1 MSYKRNAN
9 ANRDALFGGGGSG
22 GASTSGA
29 KKKPAGAAR
38 KSTTGPSFNS
48 LETPVPSITSS
59 ASTIPTRNVNVNPG
73 RRTNTGT
80 TTTTGVGPS
89 FLSGQAKIDKMK
101 EAEEHR
107 AKAKKALSRTLFSS
121 PDPIAGAMFYHR
133 AAEAYKQCGENRLE
147 RLHRIA
153 SADCQMGHDGYA
165 TAAQEYIRAAE
176 LSACSEETLPRKKAE
191 CTKLYSDAAKAW
203 TEAGEPGRAGECML
217 KSGYSMLM
225 MEEEE
230 GDNDMIGGKRLHS
243 IDKDALKAIEA
254 AVEAHVPD
262 PLNRYRQF
270 RQSGI
275 SAFVDPDAAATS
287 TSTNTTTTTGEG
299 SSSSPLEEEV
309 SEETLDMCRSHMV
322 KSSHAHETLNKA
334 VQKFIE
340 YGEFKSALYTAGAIS
355 TLLEADGFS
364 TISLSRAY
372 CVETILTLA
381 IGDVVAADQWFL
393 QVHLQNNIYLSSREC
408 KLAEDLIRA
417 VKMRD
422 LDDLDTA
429 RDHVRGDNRTA
440 LSNLDFGLRNVVA
453 NLRISG
459 AVRKSK
465 SKVAVAAAVA
475 AAAPSASAS
484 ASANRAP
491 APVAAVSSS
500 PPAPTPVS
508 AATAAAPDDNLQDE
522 MDDLMADMGLD
533 DDDDDDDDD
542 DEFDLR

>member
-1 MSYKRNAN
+1 
-9 ANRDALFGGGGSG
+9 
-22 GASTSGA
+22 
-29 KKKPAGAAR
+29 
-38 KSTTGPSFNS
+38 
-48 LETPVPSITSS
+48 
-59 ASTIPTRNVNVNPG
+59 
-73 RRTNTGT
+73 
-80 TTTTGVGPS
+80 
-89 FLSGQAKIDKMK
+89 
-101 EAEEHR
+101 
-107 AKAKKALSRTLFSS
+107 
-121 PDPIAGAMFYHR
+121 
-133 AAEAYKQCGENRLE
+133 
-147 RLHRIA
+147 
-153 SADCQMGHDGYA
+153 MGHDGYA
-165 TAAQEYIRAAE
+165 TAAQEYTRAAE
-176 LSACSEETLPRKKAE
+176 LSAISDETLPRKKAE
-191 CTKLYSDAAKAW
+191 CTKLFSDAAKAW
-203 TEAGEPGRAGECML
+203 TEAGEPGRAGECLL
-217 KSGYSMLM
+217 KSGFSMLM

-230 GDNDMIGGKRLHS
+230 GGAGGDNDMIGGKRLHS

-275 SAFVDPDAAATS
+275 SAFVDPDSAITG
-287 TSTNTTTTTGEG
+287 GEG
-299 SSSSPLEEEV
+299 SSSTPSPTSSEV

-334 VQKFIE
+334 VQKFLE

-372 CVETILTLA
+372 CIETILTLA

-393 QVHLQNNIYLSSREC
+393 QVHLQNNMYLSSREC

-417 VKMRD
+417 IKMRD
-422 LDDLDTA
+422 LDDLETA
-429 RDHVRGDNRTA
+429 RDHIRGENRTA

-465 SKVAVAAAVA
+465 SKVAAVA
-475 AAAPSASAS
+475 AIPSASAS
-484 ASANRAP
+484 TSA
-491 APVAAVSSS
+491 VAVSSS
-500 PPAPTPVS
+500 PPIPAPVS
-508 AATAAAPDDNLQDE
+508 AATASATAPVAVTSDDNLQDE

-533 DDDDDDDDD
+533 VDDDDDDDDDD

>member
-1 MSYKRNAN
+1 
-9 ANRDALFGGGGSG
+9 
-22 GASTSGA
+22 
-29 KKKPAGAAR
+29 
-38 KSTTGPSFNS
+38 
-48 LETPVPSITSS
+48 
-59 ASTIPTRNVNVNPG
+59 
-73 RRTNTGT
+73 
-80 TTTTGVGPS
+80 
-89 FLSGQAKIDKMK
+89 MK
-101 EAEEHR
+101 EAEEYR

-121 PDPIAGAMFYHR
+121 PDPIAGAMFYSR
-133 AAEAYKQCGENRLE
+133 AAEAYKQCGGENRLE

-165 TAAQEYIRAAE
+165 TAAQEYTRAAE
-176 LSACSEETLPRKKAE
+176 LSAVSDEKLPRKKAE

-203 TEAGEPGRAGECML
+203 TEAGEPGRAGECLL
-217 KSGYSMLM
+217 KSGFSMLM

-230 GDNDMIGGKRLHS
+230 GGAGGDNDMIGGKRLHS

-275 SAFVDPDAAATS
+275 SAFVDPDA
-287 TSTNTTTTTGEG
+287 TTTGEAP
-299 SSSSPLEEEV
+299 SSSEV

-334 VQKFIE
+334 VQKFLE
-340 YGEFKSALYTAGAIS
+340 YGECKSALYTAGAIS

-372 CVETILTLA
+372 CIETILTLA

-393 QVHLQNNIYLSSREC
+393 QVHLQNNMYLSSREC

-417 VKMRD
+417 IKMRD
-422 LDDLDTA
+422 LDDLETA
-429 RDHVRGDNRTA
+429 RDHNRGENRTA

-465 SKVAVAAAVA
+465 SKVAAVA
-475 AAAPSASAS
+475 AIPSASAS
-484 ASANRAP
+484 TSA
-491 APVAAVSSS
+491 VAVSSS
-500 PPAPTPVS
+500 PPIPAPVS
-508 AATAAAPDDNLQDE
+508 AATASATAPVAVTSDDNLQDE

-533 DDDDDDDDD
+533 DDDDGDDDDDDDD